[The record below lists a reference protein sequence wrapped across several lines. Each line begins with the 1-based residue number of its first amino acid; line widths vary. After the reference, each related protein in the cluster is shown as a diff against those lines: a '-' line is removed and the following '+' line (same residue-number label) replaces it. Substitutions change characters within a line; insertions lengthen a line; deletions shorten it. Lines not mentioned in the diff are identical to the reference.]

1 MLPLFFA
8 KHQAIETYRVDYEH
22 IGDAL
27 RRLSLS
33 KNYVVISLGFN
44 SSSYFS
50 SHNKSFPEA
59 ISSNGVWSFNGAKI
73 YEKWGIGESSLII
86 LHKDNVPWTEMVTR
100 DASNEAD
107 LIADS
112 MPIYSNIKRIDKD
125 TYMNVFYRI
134 YVDVHYPANLQFVR
148 ITIPNVFSENMYD
161 LDKVEKIETI
171 LRR

>member
-1 MLPLFFA
+1 
-8 KHQAIETYRVDYEH
+8 
-22 IGDAL
+22 
-27 RRLSLS
+27 
-33 KNYVVISLGFN
+33 
-44 SSSYFS
+44 
-50 SHNKSFPEA
+50 
-59 ISSNGVWSFNGAKI
+59 
-73 YEKWGIGESSLII
+73 
-86 LHKDNVPWTEMVTR
+86 MVTR

-134 YVDVHYPANLQFVR
+134 YVDVHYPEKLQFVR

-171 LRR
+171 IRK